1 MLRLATTVSN
11 CPPSGRAGLIA
22 PMVIA
27 VALQAAPPA
36 PSPCGAPRSVRLL
49 PVDQAA
55 TQPDF
60 FTFRARLQAAVARR
74 DEAAVLAAVDPGIR
88 TSFGDDE
95 GVATLRAKL
104 RDPQSTIWAD
114 LGAALALGGR
124 FQSPDSFVAPYVFAA
139 WPDGLDSFECAAVVG
154 DRVRVR
160 ASAATGSA
168 VVGSASYEI
177 VQVLPARE
185 PSAATQVRLPNGRSG
200 FIAST
205 YVRSP
210 IDYRAIFQ
218 KTGGQWRLRAF
229 VAGD

>member
-1 MLRLATTVSN
+1 MTAILA
-11 CPPSGRAGLIA
+11 
-22 PMVIA
+22 MVLA
-27 VALQAAPPA
+27 VALQAAARPPA
-36 PSPCGAPRSVRLL
+36 PSPCGAPRPVRLL

-60 FTFRARLQAAVARR
+60 FTFRARLQAAIARR
-74 DEAAVLAAVDPGIR
+74 DEAAVLAVADPGIR

-95 GVATLRAKL
+95 GLDTFRAKL
-104 RDPQSTIWAD
+104 RDPQSSTWAD
-114 LGAALALGGR
+114 LGTALALGGT

-139 WPDGLDSFECAAVVG
+139 WPDGLDSFECAAVTG

-160 ASAATGSA
+160 TAAEPGSA
-168 VVGSASYEI
+168 VVGSVSYEI
-177 VQVLPARE
+177 VQVLPAPQE
-185 PSAATQVRLPNGRSG
+185 GTTTHVRLASGRTG
-200 FIAST
+200 FIASAF
-205 YVRSP
+205 VRSP